1 MKPGVAFFSGAILG
15 VAGAYLITN
24 TSESCDNLKGGANSE
39 KDLFQIAMSEP
50 TLKNI
55 KAVCKQYN
63 QKYSCKDGVLYNKDK
78 TVLFKCAVDTDSVCT
93 IPNTVTTIGYHAFNN
108 LSQLKTITIP
118 ANSNLESIGDEAF
131 ARTGIVTIF
140 IPDFV
145 TTIRDF
151 VFDGC
156 SSLKTITVSDK
167 NKKFCSIDGVLFNKK
182 QTELIRYPPE
192 KSDTTY
198 TIPSTVN
205 KISGGAFDSCKMLT
219 SIIIPD
225 SVTTIGVSAF
235 VGCTGLTSITFPVLV
250 KKIDYTTFSGC
261 TSLRSIKIMNPK
273 IVINDNAF
281 DDYDSLKN
289 ITAPLNVL
297 KEYYSDFLDASQGTI
312 NFKDLDG
319 KKYKPNDKGVL
330 VPKNK

>member
-39 KDLFQIAMSEP
+39 EDLFQLAMSEP
-50 TLKNI
+50 TLTNI
-55 KAVCKQYN
+55 RAVCRQYK

-78 TVLFKCAVDTDSVCT
+78 TVLYIYTNDTDSVFT

-118 ANSNLESIGDEAF
+118 PNSNLESIGDEAF
-131 ARTGIVTIF
+131 SRTGIVTIF

-145 TTIRDF
+145 TTIGDF
-151 VFDGC
+151 VFGVC

-167 NKKFCSIDGVLFNKK
+167 NQKFCSIDRVLFNKK
-182 QTELIRYPPE
+182 QTELIRYPPA
-192 KSDTTY
+192 KSGTTY
-198 TIPSTVN
+198 IIPCTVN
-205 KISGGAFDSCKMLT
+205 KISDGAFDSCKMLT
-219 SIIIPD
+219 SIIIPS
-225 SVTTIGVSAF
+225 SVTSIGILAFCDCTSLETITIPSSVTIIGNF
-235 VGCTGLTSITFPVLV
+235 
-250 KKIDYTTFSGC
+250 TFSGC
-261 TSLRSIKIMNPK
+261 TSLKSITIMNPN
-273 IVINDNAF
+273 INIDENAF
-281 DDYDSLKN
+281 DDLSSLKN

-297 KEYYSDFLDASQGTI
+297 QKYLSDFLDASQGTI

-319 KKYKPNDKGVL
+319 RKYKPNNNGLL
-330 VPKNK
+330 VPEK